1 MSSINSSKS
10 GQSALKENKARVTGS
25 IYGYDDE
32 TNPFQIPADEKI
44 FSFKEEEREKKNE
57 EREKNKNLKIWE
69 KNRPTREGCLRK
81 ICETDIEPSAIAIN
95 PKV

>member
-1 MSSINSSKS
+1 MT
-10 GQSALKENKARVTGS
+10 GGS

-32 TNPFQIPADEKI
+32 TNPFRVPPDEKI
-44 FSFKEEEREKKNE
+44 FTFKEEEKERKVE